1 MHKSFIIS
9 GSGGQG
15 VISMG
20 NALASIIMLN
30 DLFVSLSSSY
40 GAEMRGGAVNCEIN
54 MSDKEILS
62 IRNDKVDYLVA
73 LNQTSLDKF
82 ISKVKENGTII
93 INSSLAKINEL
104 RQDIKLITFPFTQE
118 AIKLGNIKIAN
129 SIALGVLLKTIG
141 NFTYENIKP
150 IFEKLLKDKPN
161 LIEKNLEALKIGL
174 NYVSKQG
181 I

>member
-30 DLFVSLSSSY
+30 DLFVSLCSSY

-62 IRNDKVDYLVA
+62 IRNDKVDYVVA
-73 LNQTSLDKF
+73 LNQISYDKF
-82 ISKVKENGTII
+82 ISKVKEGGTII
-93 INSSLAKINEL
+93 VNSTLATINNKRN
-104 RQDIKLITFPFTQE
+104 DIKYVSFPFSQE
-118 AIKLGNIKIAN
+118 AINIGNIKITN
-129 SIALGVLLKTIG
+129 SIALGVLLKVLG
-141 NFTYENIKP
+141 GFNYENVKP
-150 IFEKLLKDKPN
+150 VFEKLLQNKQN
-161 LIEKNLEALKIGL
+161 MLQENLEALRLGL
-174 NYVSKQG
+174 NYVSDKE
-181 I
+181 

>member
-15 VISMG
+15 VLSMG

-30 DLFVSLSSSY
+30 NLFVSLCSSY

-93 INSSLAKINEL
+93 VNSSLATINKIRE
-104 RQDIKLITFPFTQE
+104 DIKYVSFPMTQE
-118 AIKLGNIKIAN
+118 AINLGNIKITN
-129 SIALGVLLKTIG
+129 SIALGVLLKVLG
-141 NFTYENIKP
+141 GFNYEKIKP
-150 IFEKLLKDKPN
+150 VFEKLLKNKQS
-161 LIEKNLEALKIGL
+161 LLQKNLEALKLGL
-174 NYVSKQG
+174 NYVLDKE
-181 I
+181 